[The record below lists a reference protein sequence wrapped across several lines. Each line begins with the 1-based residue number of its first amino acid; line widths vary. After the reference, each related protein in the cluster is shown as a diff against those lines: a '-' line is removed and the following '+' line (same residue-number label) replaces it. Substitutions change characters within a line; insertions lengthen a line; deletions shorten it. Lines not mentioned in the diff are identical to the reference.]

1 MPFDHSYAKAIR
13 TRRDAHQ
20 TRPLAA
26 ILAYDGLCT
35 FEYGIALELF
45 ALPRPELDVPWYVS
59 RVVGVDGRRLRGSG
73 GVTVAAETDLA
84 GLRDASL
91 IVLPGWRDHREPPP
105 RRLLAALC
113 DAADAGTRFLTICS
127 GAFVLGHAGLLDGR
141 RATTHWRYIDELE
154 RAFPRVSVDREA
166 LYVEDGA
173 ITTSAG
179 SAAGIDAGLAVIRND
194 FGARVAAMV
203 ARRLVMSPHRAGD
216 QPQLVEAP
224 VSVRSGRTIS
234 ATLDW
239 ARRNLH
245 RRIGV
250 GALAAQSAMSGRSFF
265 RHFEAAT
272 GTSPLAWLRQARLVR
287 ARELLEGTMLSMV
300 EVARQCGFGSPET
313 FRASFR
319 RALGVSPAAYRRR
332 FSPSRP

>member
-1 MPFDHSYAKAIR
+1 MPFDHRPTPAVR
-13 TRRDAHQ
+13 PRRGASQ
-20 TRPLAA
+20 SPPVAA

-59 RVVGVDGRRLRGSG
+59 RIVGVDGSRLRGSG
-73 GVTVAAETDLA
+73 GVTVRAEAGLA
-84 GLRDASL
+84 GLCDAHTI
-91 IVLPGWRDHREPPP
+91 IVPGWRDHGEPPP

-113 DAADAGTRFLTICS
+113 DAAAGGARFLTICS

-141 RATTHWRYIDELE
+141 RATTHWRYIDDLA
-154 RAFPRVSVDREA
+154 RAFPRVRVDREA
-166 LYVEDGA
+166 LYVEDGT

-179 SAAGIDAGLAVIRND
+179 SAAGIDAGLSVIRRE
-194 FGARVAAMV
+194 FGARVAAVV

-224 VSVRSGRTIS
+224 VCTRPGRTIS
-234 ATLDW
+234 GTLDW

-250 GALAAQSAMSGRSFF
+250 AALAAQSAMSGRSFF

-272 GTSPLAWLRQARLVR
+272 GTSPLAWLREARLVR
-287 ARELLEGTMLSMV
+287 ARELLESTALSIAD
-300 EVARQCGFGSPET
+300 VARQCGFGSPET
-313 FRASFR
+313 FRAGFR

-332 FSPSRP
+332 FNQSPP

>member
-1 MPFDHSYAKAIR
+1 MPFDQRPARIKQP
-13 TRRDAHQ
+13 RRDARAS
-20 TRPLAA
+20 RPVAA

-59 RVVGVDGRRLRGSG
+59 RVVGVDGPLLRGSG
-73 GVTVAAETDLA
+73 GVTVAAETGLA
-84 GLRDASL
+84 GLHDART
-91 IVLPGWRDHREPPP
+91 IVVPGWRDHRQPPP
-105 RRLLAALC
+105 RLLLAALR
-113 DAADAGTRFLTICS
+113 DAADAGARFLTICS

-141 RATTHWRYIDELE
+141 RATTHWRYIDDLE
-154 RAFPRVSVDREA
+154 RMFPRVGVDREA

-179 SAAGIDAGLAVIRND
+179 SAAGIDAGLAVIRRD
-194 FGARVAAMV
+194 FGARVAAVV

-224 VSVRSGRTIS
+224 VSARPGRTIS

-250 GALAAQSAMSGRSFF
+250 AALAAQSAMSGRSFF

-272 GTSPLAWLRQARLVR
+272 GTSPLAWLREARMLR
-287 ARELLEGTMLSMV
+287 ARELLEGTTLSPA

-319 RALGVSPAAYRRR
+319 RALGVSPATYRRR
-332 FSPSRP
+332 FNSSRP

>member
-1 MPFDHSYAKAIR
+1 V
-13 TRRDAHQ
+13 
-20 TRPLAA
+20 AA

-45 ALPRPELDVPWYVS
+45 ALPRPELDVPWYAS
-59 RVVGVDGRRLRGSG
+59 RVVGVDRRRMRGSG
-73 GVTVAAETDLA
+73 GVTVAAEAGLA
-84 GLRDASL
+84 GLRGAHT
-91 IVLPGWRDHREPPP
+91 IVVPGWRDHREPPP
-105 RRLLAALC
+105 RRLLAALRE
-113 DAADAGTRFLTICS
+113 AADAGARFLTICS

-141 RATTHWRYIDELE
+141 RATTHWRYIDDLE
-154 RAFPRVSVDREA
+154 RAFPEVSVDREA

-173 ITTSAG
+173 VTTSAG
-179 SAAGIDAGLAVIRND
+179 SAAGIDAGLAVIRRD
-194 FGARVAAMV
+194 FGARVAAVV

-216 QPQLVEAP
+216 QPQWVEAP
-224 VSVRSGRTIS
+224 VHARAGRTIS
-234 ATLDW
+234 GTLDW

-250 GALAAQSAMSGRSFF
+250 AALAAQSAMSGRSFF

-272 GTSPLAWLRQARLVR
+272 GTSPLAWLREARLLR
-287 ARELLEGTMLSMV
+287 ARELLEGTALSAA

-332 FSPSRP
+332 FSRSRP

>member
-1 MPFDHSYAKAIR
+1 MPFDHRPAPA
-13 TRRDAHQ
+13 
-20 TRPLAA
+20 TRPRRSTRPSRPVAA

-59 RVVGVDGRRLRGSG
+59 RVVGVDGSRLRGSG
-73 GVTVAAETDLA
+73 GVTVAAEA
-84 GLRDASL
+84 RIEGLRDAHT
-91 IVLPGWRDHREPPP
+91 IVVPGWRDHREPPP
-105 RRLLAALC
+105 RPLRAALRE
-113 DAADAGTRFLTICS
+113 AATSGARFLTICS
-127 GAFVLGHAGLLDGR
+127 GAFVLGYAGLLDGR
-141 RATTHWRYIDELE
+141 RATTHWRYIDDLE
-154 RAFPRVSVDREA
+154 RAFPRVHVDRAA
-166 LYVEDGA
+166 LYVEDGS

-179 SAAGIDAGLAVIRND
+179 SAAGIDAGLSVIRRE
-194 FGARVAAMV
+194 FGARVAAIV

-224 VSVRSGRTIS
+224 VSERPGRTIS

-250 GALAAQSAMSGRSFF
+250 AALAAQSAMSGRSFF

-272 GTSPLAWLRQARLVR
+272 GTSPLAWLRQARLLR
-287 ARELLEGTMLSMV
+287 ARELLEGTALSIAD
-300 EVARQCGFGSPET
+300 VARQCGFDSPET

-319 RALGVSPAAYRRR
+319 RALGISPAAYRSR
-332 FSPSRP
+332 FKSSRP